1 MATKVYGISG
11 RTTVEI
17 NIPVGKALLPLVFE
31 NGSLDR
37 KTYKPATYSTNSKAI
52 QDMIEGSPLFGKTIK
67 LFKVYGNIDD
77 EPKPH
82 KVVEPVDAPAA
93 RSAAA
98 KAKAKTAETA
108 EKVEGVSTHEEAVAY
123 LKKRGA
129 KATDLIDD
137 ESMRAFMA
145 KKNITFDNYTV

>member
-17 NIPVGKALLPLVFE
+17 KIPVGKALLPLVFE

-37 KTYKPATYSTNSKAI
+37 KTYKPATYSTSSKAI

-67 LFKVYGNIDD
+67 LFKVYGSEE
-77 EPKPH
+77 EPKP
-82 KVVEPVDAPAA
+82 KKVEPEEAPAA
-93 RSAAA
+93 KTAAA
-98 KAKAKTAETA
+98 KAKAKPAEDT
-108 EKVEGVSTHEEAVAY
+108 EKVAGVSTREEAVAY
-123 LKKRGA
+123 LKKKGA

>member
-17 NIPVGKALLPLVFE
+17 KIPVGKALLPLVFE

-37 KTYKPATYSTNSKAI
+37 KTYKPATYSTSSRAI

-67 LFKVYGNIDD
+67 LYKVYGSV
-77 EPKPH
+77 EAPKP
-82 KVVEPVDAPAA
+82 KKVEPEEAPAA
-93 RSAAA
+93 KTAAA
-98 KAKAKTAETA
+98 KAKAKPAEDA
-108 EKVEGVSTHEEAVAY
+108 EKVAGVSTHEEAVAY
-123 LKKRGA
+123 LKKKGA